1 MNNEIQTQL
10 VLCRAHLPAFSA
22 RRPMQ
27 HGLTMIELLVA
38 MVISLLIVLAA
49 VAALT
54 VTQRGF
60 TTVDASSQLRDN
72 LRFTSDLIQRLG
84 VQAGFKDITEAA
96 RYIKPSDP
104 PIAGLPT
111 NPDPNVMGFNNALL
125 TVSDPTGTRTARTTA
140 DGSDILILQYQNLET
155 FPGSG
160 ISDGSMI
167 DCSGN
172 SSAAIPNNRYAR
184 MISVLHVAISQGEP
198 SLMCS
203 STTTGIPFP
212 TAQPIVRGVENF
224 QVLYGVQGVTAG
236 AAPPAVASSAPLVA
250 DESAPD
256 RYLRADELTVAGD
269 PVGTNA
275 NWRNVRS
282 IRVGLVLRGPENSS
296 QDRLTQTF
304 YPFGTAKSSS
314 SGTTGSAMSNT
325 ATLDP
330 GTVFTPTV
338 DGRLRQTASFTVH
351 LRNDQGL

>member
-1 MNNEIQTQL
+1 MNTPAQTHPALRQK
-10 VLCRAHLPAFSA
+10 RLPAFA
-22 RRPMQ
+22 KHRQAQR
-27 HGLTMIELLVA
+27 GLTMIELLVA

-72 LRFTSDLIQRLG
+72 IRFTSDLIQRLG

-96 RYIKPSDP
+96 KRP
-104 PIAGLPT
+104 PPNLIGVAA
-111 NPDPNVMGFNNALL
+111 NPDPNVMGFNNAVL
-125 TVSDPTGTRTARTTA
+125 TASDPIGTRTARTTA
-140 DGSDILILQYQNLET
+140 DGSDILVLQHQNLET

-172 SSAAIPNNRYAR
+172 SNAAIPSDRYDR
-184 MISVLHVAISQGEP
+184 MISVLHVADSQGEP

-203 STTTGIPFP
+203 STTTGIGFP
-212 TAQPIVRGVENF
+212 DPQPIIRGVESF
-224 QVLYGVQGVTAG
+224 QVLYGVQGVVAG
-236 AAPPAVASSAPLVA
+236 AAPPAAAASAPMDVA
-250 DESAPD
+250 NESAPD
-256 RYLRADELTVAGD
+256 RYLRADQLTVAGD

-282 IRVGLVLRGPENSS
+282 VRIGLVLRGPPNSS
-296 QDRLTQTF
+296 QDSVAQTF
-304 YPFGTAKSSS
+304 HPFGAARSSA
-314 SGTTGSAMSNT
+314 GGAVGSAMSNT
-325 ATLDP
+325 TALDP
-330 GTVFTPTV
+330 GTIFTPAV
-338 DGRLRQTASFTVH
+338 DGRLRQTATFEVH